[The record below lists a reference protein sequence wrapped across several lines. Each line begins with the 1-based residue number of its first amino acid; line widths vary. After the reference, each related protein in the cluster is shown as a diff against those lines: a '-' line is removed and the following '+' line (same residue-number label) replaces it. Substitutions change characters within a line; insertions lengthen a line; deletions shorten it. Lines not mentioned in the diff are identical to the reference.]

1 MCTIHPPSGV
11 ILDMFDHVLLL
22 APVGR
27 TVYFGDTGEKSSEVV
42 EYFGGYGA
50 IIGSNI
56 TPHPSSS
63 SLPSRPRTKARWTGR
78 LYGETPLNTKLWKQ
92 PFRS

>member
-27 TVYFGDTGEKSSEVV
+27 TVYFGDTGEKLSSISGVTV
-42 EYFGGYGA
+42 
-50 IIGSNI
+50 
-56 TPHPSSS
+56 
-63 SLPSRPRTKARWTGR
+63 
-78 LYGETPLNTKLWKQ
+78 PLLEAT
-92 PFRS
+92 